1 MTSESQTGVEDDLP
15 SDLPALARA
24 PWLEVIQGGAG
35 EPTSPVLHCET
46 MLPNRT
52 QRLTVRELA
61 VLELL
66 ARGFS
71 HQEITT
77 TLCFSWRTVAKYT
90 NTLYQKLRVTGRRD
104 TVERA
109 AALGIVLSGLGT
121 DGAA

>member
-1 MTSESQTGVEDDLP
+1 
-15 SDLPALARA
+15 
-24 PWLEVIQGGAG
+24 
-35 EPTSPVLHCET
+35 

-77 TLCFSWRTVAKYT
+77 TLCFSWRAVAKYT
-90 NTLYQKLRVTGRRD
+90 NNLYQKLRVTGRRD

-109 AALGIVLSGLGT
+109 AALGIVPSALSTMGMPSPISRVDPHNGGGT
-121 DGAA
+121 WPLA